1 MAQNDFF
8 DELERKL
15 SQGSVFSELFP
26 LQQSRYSADGTVIEL
41 LPSVLKDIY
50 AYEGSVDVNQNR
62 TQGTV
67 SFLTDF
73 NHSILKE
80 AASWLGLEGAV
91 TTGTITLTDDE
102 FPKFQLDVTGG
113 NCYSNLLSPLPIY
126 INTFGMKL
134 SSHHEDNYSDN
145 LLTICELVITTT
157 IQGIDKP
164 VTLRADAILS
174 NSNINFSVEFMDV
187 LTIKDGAAFILSL
200 FHIGGE
206 QFTLPDIFNIA
217 GIKMLLF
224 QINNPFYGGG
234 TQTTGL
240 LKSAGVV
247 LSTTEG
253 FQPSAPF
260 IKLTNIS
267 TMWDIVFM
275 KNGDTSDY
283 VIQGQLTGQFAFGKP
298 DNPFAQLDTTL
309 YLPSYEIEI
318 GLKEGT
324 NLSLGQIMN
333 EYLGVPADSLTGFPV
348 ITRLRGYASVMT
360 KEFSID
366 MEADLGWTF
375 TINDVNLKLEY
386 ITAYLGYF
394 NSKVVG
400 SFGGS
405 MAVKGK
411 DKDSEAVLQ
420 LNAEY
425 EDSAWL
431 LSGGLASGKL
441 NIPSLIIDFAGINP
455 PAWLDNIKVDL
466 TKLWITF
473 STAQGNPFTITAQI
487 DFDWDIEVLG
497 KQFKIGADVEYSRRK
512 KEAGMVAY
520 DPLQAD
526 GDYQYQGYISGNI
539 KFGAFYVKVGARF
552 SSEEHALYDLYVSY
566 QKLYLQASTLQVK
579 NADGNT
585 YHQAMKINLG
595 GATFG
600 EMLEYLFHLLNP
612 NLDMKLPA
620 PWNILDSIKL
630 SDFDF
635 ILDPTLEQYSIVY
648 HADLNIGFGKV
659 DTVGLCLD
667 CKGAETKLKVILT
680 GNILGLSYT
689 PGKPLEWDTLNG
701 NPPEVPGK
709 GANTFKLYYIGMGQN
724 VKPTTDTSSMKSIKD
739 ILAIWEKDLRP
750 SEGGFSNPV
759 KGGALRFDENAD
771 WMVGIDMA
779 LVNFIR
785 LRVLFQDPDI
795 YGAQIALNGEQAGSL
810 SGLNLE
816 ILYKKIRDDIGMFKV
831 RLMLPEVFR
840 HFELGVFSITLGVID
855 VEIYT
860 NGNFMVD
867 FGFPHNGDFK
877 DSFGIQAA
885 WWVGDGGIYFGVLSS
900 ETTNLVPAIT
910 NGRFDPV
917 IAFGLGFRFGV
928 GRTFSAGI
936 LKAGATLQLL
946 AILEGVFAIYQPFD
960 KAKKK
965 DFYYCVKGSVGIVGR
980 VYGEIDFKVIQVAVS
995 LEVSA
1000 IATIIVEAY
1009 EKIAIALV
1017 LSIDAKAS
1025 VRVLFFKISFEFSCK
1040 LSLDLSFGEKRN
1052 APWRTNQ
1059 LTQARSQY
1067 GGGKLTTAIRER
1079 NRQSRFLA
1087 ASYTWNPDILLFEG
1101 EKRELAVNMTPI
1113 FSIDQAGVA
1122 SDGGEAY
1129 QVAFLLFVNQSEVM
1143 QTSGKSNCFNSLLEA
1158 MAKWCLSAAIG
1169 SGFNGYLDY
1178 TTLVELREWLETE
1191 AAKSGFDAQVLS
1203 RLFAG
1208 NLRFYLAQ
1216 VPIVSL
1222 TETESMETVDGVL
1235 LPVFP
1240 ELTYA
1245 YSMNGVQSIRDFSTY
1260 QPVNEAYEEE
1270 LKEYFEK
1277 LRHIASERNQ
1287 SLMGADGSTMS
1298 FASMIYSDYY
1308 YNLARSCID
1317 ALVSLMEEYPVT
1329 LTEKASLSQLVSREE
1344 FQTLVLQELIEAGDS
1359 VASIAKRLGLCEDG
1373 LLFYNSNLET
1383 VLSQTTPGQRISIT
1397 VGVTPQAVAIHNEGL
1412 TVSPSKAF
1420 TFANFEY
1427 VTSSGDTLASIAG
1440 KVGTAASAILGQCK
1454 EEHILRSD
1462 ASLTVSG
1469 IQYGNS
1475 TNLSKEQIAAVFF
1488 ERYYHPDQECLSW
1501 YISAIS
1507 SLNTTDV
1514 PAGVIRYPRTFGQI
1528 EPTADWSML
1537 PGDSIFTV
1545 ASYLSLLAQQTQE
1558 FLDFS
1563 AKVTMVSD
1571 QVYTIPA
1578 GTIRTSLEVP
1588 SALQERLLC
1597 SDAELC
1603 TILQGADVLIPFQLI
1618 RIPEAD
1624 ITSMESETLAGFA
1637 ARIGIS
1643 VERLATYLVDEV
1655 ELFDIPSGGSLTVM
1669 IPGVLSI
1676 HIPELLENFVASD
1689 GSNISSQASRFFL
1702 QGLRIPGPGASVE
1715 DKIAAPLAG
1724 MYEWI
1729 GQQFRV
1735 DILADTPEE
1744 DAMHLTVTK
1753 QDAVD
1758 WIQCTPVELI
1768 KLNRGEGIIYKNQ
1781 LVYEEEVDVLDIS
1794 YTKTQIQTQL
1804 PGNVLTPDIVNG
1816 LQPIAPYH
1824 DEAYVINLGN
1834 GSEILG
1840 TNHTL
1845 RLLSD
1850 TSELPL
1856 AGSSCRLGELHYRI
1870 AKNRSTGKGKTDVM
1884 RYQINSVDPT
1894 KQEKLWSS
1902 AIRQTQEDK
1911 VVIGLYVSL
1920 SIRKTSVKGTYE
1932 LYGVTEENRE
1942 AVLTMSR
1949 LMKGSEESSDKNATL
1964 SFYYTADVAD
1974 RTAKGIVP
1982 LKQDVANTFL
1992 LKANLSTETKMVKQI
2007 TRLLATEDVTSSY
2020 FSDAEDVSGFLRLI
2034 WECSTIGGG
2043 GFWLHLAEELP
2054 ENIFDETGNT
2064 TLWMFA
2070 SREDSMVYRAD
2081 NCIQVDTGTD
2091 QVLECPDIVVRK
2103 SSLGTGEWGFE
2114 MVLRAFNSDS
2124 IDLSDPDERLRQLF
2138 QIVMYRLTEST
2149 SYEGSGLS
2157 LPIFPVERDADWWYG
2172 QVIPLYR
2179 FFKLPQITIAP
2190 SLPPMNGN
2198 PYIGV
2203 DGTSQVEAF
2212 VNFFD
2217 VLGNSTADSTKYQL
2231 EAMSY
2236 YTTPILSPLALPF
2249 LHSTYQV
2256 NNGMVETTLYPERVT
2271 LVDHIA
2277 AKEEMERYQHAYYQ
2291 YGRDDVSIKLSGTIA
2306 KEDDKNLTVQVLDTI
2321 TAVWLTLNS
2330 RKECLP
2336 YQACETTFEGYRNR
2350 YGISAAQ
2357 FASACGNVTLSEIF
2371 KQYTVPKI
2379 ATFKNSMTLHE
2390 LFAEDAVTI
2399 IQRKENVSLLFQSGI
2414 FVKTEVQQVTVQQDT
2429 SFSSLAQNVKTS
2441 IDSLVILNLK
2451 KPNLFDIGSTF
2462 YYEGGAV
2469 QVNEEGITLEDIC
2482 STFAVSLSMTV
2493 TPLELIRE
2501 NKDEELIRQ
2510 DALLEYD
2517 DYLSDGLTMLT
2528 LATADDIAGA
2538 VKRNRDVKD
2547 LYPAGTVFVCDYLS
2561 VDTLTIEEACKVAGC
2576 DVDYL
2581 INFNLTASLMDAFQ
2595 IPIAG
2600 IFLPPTSE
2608 EGKQRPYYA
2617 AAQSMNSIAALFGMD
2632 AIELAEYNR
2641 IAKVMIGTGETIAV
2655 NGHSVTCPSGPFS
2668 LQQLFELF
2676 QGAIAFSDMVNVIA
2690 GNSDLVREAGLWVVS
2705 GDAMKDQPVTV
2716 QGIADLSHIKPYE
2729 FMEGNAG
2736 LVGLLKEGESMELK
2750 DSTEVTKTVTI
2761 LENDTFS
2768 TVLARLHAQGA
2779 VGGYRELAASN
2790 GMKEL
2795 IQGDAW
2801 CFLPPC
2807 DLTFSQD
2814 IISTPLQDPIWQIGM
2829 SMNIQRNA
2837 MFVHEDFR
2845 DTVGYVAT
2853 SSRIPPYQEKDSEG
2867 NLSYEKL
2874 AEGIENALPYVRVL
2888 SGQRKGSGREE
2899 LYALQFAP
2907 EGLNHLEVV
2916 LPVEGYTEGSV
2927 KRMPRYFAL
2936 RPLSTELVSRDNM
2949 VLASYDQGNLIA
2961 GGNVLN
2967 YHNID
2972 MELWARQF
2980 LNDFDTLLTSDYYTG
2995 IYTCEQARQTLDAI
3009 IACKLSL
3016 AEAVASGVGFVL
3028 DLPGNDTPEV
3038 RQKALAQ
3045 AAATLEQV
3053 LRSNLS
3059 NGYATD
3065 VIAQYDVVGSSVWT
3079 DAWAPRFDGNVT
3091 MDDGNNTNGK
3101 AVTIIGGKI
3110 SLQDS
3115 ESCGGRTFTHLL
3127 LRADRPEFQ
3136 KTISLRN
3143 VTYIVGQLECDRSLT
3158 DLYDIGA
3165 LVQTDLGS
3173 IGYEGSN
3180 DANVLQD
3187 QEALGEA
3194 PIYENSSWLKFV
3206 RPFREESTVSLDFTS
3221 TVAAPVPLRL
3231 FPSVPEVKNHIASR
3245 SSEDPT
3251 NYIAALNWDYHFS
3264 YRHEQYEQDSV
3275 HVQIDWNVESSTLR
3289 AISSADLFA
3298 ALAQYVSVRTMLL
3311 QDLSGFLNQEVGSA
3325 SINALESFRQ
3335 MAEDITARWKEHF
3348 NPTVLPLSDLT
3359 HTTCHYV
3366 VERFTET
3373 SSDLKDVG
3381 KYYLKRMQ
3389 VTREQTDPFSWPE
3402 LLVVDESTGDMV
3414 LLQREDD
3421 PNNPEVSNYSSEAKI
3436 EVTDMTTVILRFVGQ
3451 SVKQYQNAKGGV
3463 YVKRNDEILKDIKL
3477 NKEFIFE
3484 TAKAETPSEVSPYL
3498 TYKNPFHVGTWSD
3511 SISSNPLKS
3520 IISALTGDTS
3530 DIGISM
3536 EVRYGVKIADADGK
3550 SVHSYIPMYFIPNT
3564 FASSISADRIV
3575 QDCVAWCGQNNP
3587 VRAGGVWQFEVTLY
3601 STMKSTLPLCS
3612 LLLEM
3617 TDME

>member
-1 MAQNDFF
+1 
-8 DELERKL
+8 
-15 SQGSVFSELFP
+15 
-26 LQQSRYSADGTVIEL
+26 
-41 LPSVLKDIY
+41 
-50 AYEGSVDVNQNR
+50 
-62 TQGTV
+62 
-67 SFLTDF
+67 
-73 NHSILKE
+73 
-80 AASWLGLEGAV
+80 
-91 TTGTITLTDDE
+91 
-102 FPKFQLDVTGG
+102 
-113 NCYSNLLSPLPIY
+113 
-126 INTFGMKL
+126 
-134 SSHHEDNYSDN
+134 
-145 LLTICELVITTT
+145 
-157 IQGIDKP
+157 
-164 VTLRADAILS
+164 
-174 NSNINFSVEFMDV
+174 
-187 LTIKDGAAFILSL
+187 
-200 FHIGGE
+200 
-206 QFTLPDIFNIA
+206 
-217 GIKMLLF
+217 
-224 QINNPFYGGG
+224 
-234 TQTTGL
+234 
-240 LKSAGVV
+240 
-247 LSTTEG
+247 
-253 FQPSAPF
+253 
-260 IKLTNIS
+260 
-267 TMWDIVFM
+267 
-275 KNGDTSDY
+275 
-283 VIQGQLTGQFAFGKP
+283 
-298 DNPFAQLDTTL
+298 
-309 YLPSYEIEI
+309 
-318 GLKEGT
+318 
-324 NLSLGQIMN
+324 
-333 EYLGVPADSLTGFPV
+333 
-348 ITRLRGYASVMT
+348 
-360 KEFSID
+360 
-366 MEADLGWTF
+366 
-375 TINDVNLKLEY
+375 
-386 ITAYLGYF
+386 
-394 NSKVVG
+394 
-400 SFGGS
+400 
-405 MAVKGK
+405 
-411 DKDSEAVLQ
+411 
-420 LNAEY
+420 
-425 EDSAWL
+425 
-431 LSGGLASGKL
+431 
-441 NIPSLIIDFAGINP
+441 
-455 PAWLDNIKVDL
+455 
-466 TKLWITF
+466 
-473 STAQGNPFTITAQI
+473 
-487 DFDWDIEVLG
+487 
-497 KQFKIGADVEYSRRK
+497 
-512 KEAGMVAY
+512 MVAY
-520 DPLQAD
+520 DPLQTD

-552 SSEEHALYDLYVSY
+552 SSEANPLYDLYVSY

-585 YHQAMKINLG
+585 YHQAIKINLG

-648 HADLNIGFGKV
+648 HADLNIGFGKA

-667 CKGAETKLKVILT
+667 CKGVETKLKVILT

-689 PGKPLEWDTLNG
+689 PDKPLAWDTLNG

-709 GANTFKLYYIGMGQN
+709 GANSFKLYYIGMGQY
-724 VKPTTDTSSMKSIKD
+724 VKPSTDISSMKSIKD
-739 ILAIWEKDLRP
+739 ILAVWEKDLRP

-785 LRVLFQDPDI
+785 LRILLQDPDI

-840 HFELGVFSITLGVID
+840 HFELGIFSITLGVID

-867 FGFPHNGDFK
+867 FGFPHKGDFK

-885 WWVGDGGIYFGVLSS
+885 WWVGDGGVYFGVLSS

-946 AILEGVFAIYQPFD
+946 AILEGVFAIYQPSD

-965 DFYYCVKGSVGIVGR
+965 DFYYCVKGSIGIVGR

-1017 LSIDAKAS
+1017 LSIEAKAS
-1025 VRVLFFKISFEFSCK
+1025 VRILFIKVSFEFSCK

-1052 APWRTNQ
+1052 APWRSNQ

-1067 GGGKLTTAIRER
+1067 GGSRLTAAVRER
-1079 NRQSRFLA
+1079 SLKNRAFA
-1087 ASYTWNPDILLFEG
+1087 AIYTWNPDILLFEG
-1101 EKRELAVNMTPI
+1101 DRRELAVNITPI

-1122 SDGGEAY
+1122 SDGGESY
-1129 QVAFLLFVNQSEVM
+1129 QVAFLLFANQSEVM
-1143 QTSGKSNCFNSLLEA
+1143 QTSGQSNCFNSLLEA

-1178 TTLVELREWLETE
+1178 TTLVELREWLETAE
-1191 AAKSGFDAQVLS
+1191 AKCGFDAQVLN

-1222 TETESMETVDGVL
+1222 TETESMGTVDGVL

-1240 ELTYA
+1240 ELTYT
-1245 YSMNGVQSIRDFSTY
+1245 YSMNGIQSIHDFSTY

-1287 SLMGADGSTMS
+1287 SLKVADGSTMS

-1308 YNLARSCID
+1308 YNLGRSCID
-1317 ALVSLMEEYPVT
+1317 ALVRLMEEYPVA

-1344 FQTLVLQELIEAGDS
+1344 FQTLELQELIEAGDC

-1373 LLFYNSNLET
+1373 LLFYNPNLEE
-1383 VLSQTTPGQRISIT
+1383 VLSQTTPGQRIPIT

-1412 TVSPSKAF
+1412 IMSSSKSF
-1420 TFANFEY
+1420 TFTNFEY
-1427 VTSSGDTLASIAG
+1427 VVSNDDTLASIAE
-1440 KVGTAASAILGQCK
+1440 KVGTDASAILSRCK
-1454 EEHILRSD
+1454 EEHILRSE

-1475 TNLSKEQIAAVFF
+1475 TNLSKEQIAAVFY

-1501 YISAIS
+1501 YISTIS
-1507 SLNTTDV
+1507 ALNTTDV
-1514 PAGVIRYPRTFGQI
+1514 PAGVIRYPVTYGQML
-1528 EPTADWSML
+1528 PTADWNML

-1545 ASYLSLLAQQTQE
+1545 ASYLSLLTKPTQE
-1558 FLDFS
+1558 FLDFT
-1563 AKVTMVSD
+1563 AKITMVSD
-1571 QVYTIPA
+1571 QVYAIPA
-1578 GTIRTSLEVP
+1578 GTIRTGLEIP
-1588 SALQERLLC
+1588 STLQERLLC
-1597 SDAELC
+1597 SDEELC
-1603 TILQGADVLIPFQLI
+1603 MILQGADVLIPFQSI
-1618 RIPEAD
+1618 RIGQAV

-1637 ARIGIS
+1637 ARIGIT
-1643 VERLATYLVDEV
+1643 VEKLATYLVDEV
-1655 ELFDIPSGGSLTVM
+1655 ELFDIPAGTSLAVT

-1676 HIPELLENFVASD
+1676 HIPELLENFIAD
-1689 GSNISSQASRFFL
+1689 GESNIASQASRFFL

-1744 DAMHLTVTK
+1744 DALHLTVTK

-1768 KLNRGEGIIYKNQ
+1768 RLNKGEEIAYKNQ
-1781 LVYEEEVDVLDIS
+1781 LLYDEEVDVLDIS
-1794 YTKTQIQTQL
+1794 YTKTQIETQL
-1804 PGNVLTPDIVNG
+1804 PGSVLTPDIVNG
-1816 LQPIAPYH
+1816 LQPMTPYH

-1834 GSEILG
+1834 ASDILG

-1845 RLLSD
+1845 RLLND
-1850 TSELPL
+1850 TSILPL
-1856 AGSSCRLGELHYRI
+1856 AGATCRLGALHYRV
-1870 AKNRSTGKGKTDVM
+1870 ARNRNTVSGKKAV
-1884 RYQINSVDPT
+1884 RYQINSVNPMI
-1894 KQEKLWSS
+1894 QEKQWGS
-1902 AIRQTQEDK
+1902 AIRQTEEDK
-1911 VVIGLYVSL
+1911 VVLGLYVSL

-1942 AVLTMSR
+1942 AVLAMSR
-1949 LMKGSEESSDKNATL
+1949 LLKGSEESSGKNASL

-1974 RTAKGIVP
+1974 RAAKGIVP
-1982 LKQDVANTFL
+1982 MKQDAGNTFL

-2054 ENIFDETGNT
+2054 DNIFDETGNA
-2064 TLWMFA
+2064 TLWLFA

-2081 NCIQVDTGTD
+2081 NCIQVDMGTD
-2091 QVLECPDIVVRK
+2091 QVLECPDIIVRK

-2114 MVLRAFNSDS
+2114 MVLNAFDSDS
-2124 IDLSDPDERLRQLF
+2124 IDLSNPDERLRQLF
-2138 QIVMYRLTEST
+2138 QIVMYRLTESA

-2236 YTTPILSPLALPF
+2236 YTTPILSPLALPYM
-2249 LHSTYQV
+2249 HSTFL
-2256 NNGMVETTLYPERVT
+2256 VEGGKVITTLYPERVT
-2271 LVDHIA
+2271 LGDHIA
-2277 AKEEMERYQHAYYQ
+2277 SKEEMERYQHAYYQ
-2291 YGRDDVSIKLSGTIA
+2291 YGRDDVSIMLSGTIA
-2306 KEDDKNLTVQVLDTI
+2306 EEDDRNLTVQILDTI

-2330 RKECLP
+2330 RNACLP
-2336 YQACETTFEGYRNR
+2336 YQARETTFETYRNR
-2350 YGISAAQ
+2350 YGISATQ
-2357 FASACGNVTLSEIF
+2357 FASACGNLTLSEIF

-2379 ATFKNSMTLHE
+2379 ATFQNSMTLNE
-2390 LFAEDAVTI
+2390 LLAGDAVAI
-2399 IQRKENVSLLFQSGI
+2399 MQRKENVSLLFQSGI
-2414 FVKTEVQQVTVQQDT
+2414 YVKTEVRQVTVQDVI
-2429 SFSSLAQNVKTS
+2429 SFSNLALKVRTS
-2441 IDSLVILNLK
+2441 IDSLVLLNLT
-2451 KPNLFDIGSTF
+2451 KPDLFQIGSTF

-2482 STFAVSLSMTV
+2482 NTFAVSLSMTV

-2501 NKDEELIRQ
+2501 NKDEDLIRLT
-2510 DALLEYD
+2510 AVLEYD
-2517 DYLSDGLTMLT
+2517 DSLSDSLSMLT
-2528 LATADDIAGA
+2528 LATAGDIAGA
-2538 VKRNRDVKD
+2538 INRNSDVRDI
-2547 LYPAGTVFVCDYLS
+2547 YPAGTVFVCDYLS
-2561 VDTLTIEEACKVAGC
+2561 MDTLTIEEACKVSGC

-2581 INFNLTASLMDAFQ
+2581 INYNLTASLIDDFQ
-2595 IPIAG
+2595 ITIAG
-2600 IFLPPTSE
+2600 IYLPPTGE
-2608 EGKQRPYYA
+2608 EGKERPYYA
-2617 AAQSMNSIAALFGMD
+2617 GSQSMSSIAALFGMD
-2632 AIELAEYNR
+2632 TIDLAEYNR
-2641 IAKVMIGTGETIAV
+2641 IGKVMNGTGQTITV
-2655 NGHSVTCPSGPFS
+2655 NGHSVPCPTGTFS

-2676 QGAIAFSDMVNVIA
+2676 SGVISFSDMVNAIA
-2690 GNSDLVREAGLWVVS
+2690 EDRTLVRESGLWVVS
-2705 GDAMKDQPVTV
+2705 GDSMQGQPVTV
-2716 QGIADLSHIKPYE
+2716 QGVADISHIEPYT
-2729 FMEGNAG
+2729 FMESNAG
-2736 LVGLLKEGESMELK
+2736 LVGLLKEGESMELA
-2750 DSTEVTKTVTI
+2750 DSTGATKTVTI

-2768 TVLARLHAQGA
+2768 TVLARLDAQGA
-2779 VGGYRELAASN
+2779 VGSYRELAASN
-2790 GMKEL
+2790 GTKEL
-2795 IQGDAW
+2795 LQGDAW
-2801 CFLPPC
+2801 YFLPPR
-2807 DLTFSQD
+2807 DLVLTQD
-2814 IISTPLQDPIWQIGM
+2814 IISAPLQEPIWEIGM
-2829 SMNIQRNA
+2829 SMNIQRNDLL
-2837 MFVHEDFR
+2837 VHEDFR
-2845 DTVGYVAT
+2845 DTEGYVAM
-2853 SSRIPPYQEKDSEG
+2853 SSRIPPYQEKDEEG

-2888 SGQRKGSGREE
+2888 SGQRKDTSREE

-2907 EGLNHLEVV
+2907 EGLTSLEVV
-2916 LPVEGYTEGSV
+2916 SPVEISIDGTA

-2936 RPLSTELVSRDNM
+2936 RPLSTELVSRDSM
-2949 VLASYDQGNLIA
+2949 VLAAYDQGNLIE
-2961 GGNVLN
+2961 GGSVLN

-2980 LNDFDTLLTSDYYTG
+2980 LSDFDTLLTSDYYTG

-3009 IACKLSL
+3009 IACKLNL
-3016 AEAVASGVGFVL
+3016 AEAVASGIGFVL
-3028 DLPGNDTPEV
+3028 DIPGNDTPEV
-3038 RQKALAQ
+3038 REKALTQ

-3065 VIAQYDVVGSSVWT
+3065 VIAQYDVIGSSVWK
-3079 DAWAPRFDGNVT
+3079 DAWAPRLDGNVSLEEGN
-3091 MDDGNNTNGK
+3091 DSQESIRIKEGDNDGQENALSMAGCSNGNMKIIAGDEERGNMLTLEEGNDTKGK
-3101 AVTIIGGKI
+3101 AVNIAGGKI

-3136 KTISLRN
+3136 KTIPLSN
-3143 VTYIVGQLECDRSLT
+3143 VTYVVGQFECDRSLT
-3158 DLYDIGA
+3158 DIY
-3165 LVQTDLGS
+3165 DLGDIVQS
-3173 IGYEGSN
+3173 EEGFIGYEGSN
-3180 DANVLQD
+3180 HVGILTD

-3194 PIYENSSWLKFV
+3194 PIYENSAWLKFV
-3206 RPFREESTVSLDFTS
+3206 LPFRQGSTVSLDFAS
-3221 TVAAPVPLRL
+3221 QVPAPVPLRL

-3245 SSEDPT
+3245 SNENPV
-3251 NYIAALNWDYHFS
+3251 NYMAALNWDYQFS
-3264 YRHEQYEQDSV
+3264 YRHEQYEQDRV
-3275 HVQIDWNVESSTLR
+3275 HVQIDWNVDSNTLK

-3335 MAEDITARWKEHF
+3335 MSEDITARWKGHF
-3348 NPTVLPLSDLT
+3348 QTTALPLIELT

-3366 VERFTET
+3366 VERITKA
-3373 SSDLKDVG
+3373 SNDPMDGG
-3381 KYYLKRMQ
+3381 KFYIDKMQ
-3389 VTREQTDPFSWPE
+3389 VTREQTDPFSWPQ
-3402 LLVVDESTGDMV
+3402 LLVVDELTGDMV
-3414 LLQREDD
+3414 PLRREDD
-3421 PNNPEVSNYSSEAKI
+3421 TNNQAVSNYYCDAKV
-3436 EVTDMTTVILRFVGQ
+3436 EVTEMTTVILRFVGQ

-3463 YVKRNDEILKDIKL
+3463 YVKRNEEILKDIKL
-3477 NKEFIFE
+3477 SKEFIFE

-3498 TYKNPFHVGTWSD
+3498 TYRNPFHVGTWSD
-3511 SISSNPLKS
+3511 SISSNPLKGILS
-3520 IISALTGDTS
+3520 ELTGDTS

-3550 SVHSYIPMYFIPNT
+3550 PVHSYIPMYFIPNT
-3564 FASSISADRIV
+3564 YASSISADRIV
-3575 QDCVAWCGQNNP
+3575 QDCVAWCGQNDP
-3587 VRAGGVWQFEVTLY
+3587 VRADGVWQFEVTLY
-3601 STMKSTLPLCS
+3601 STMKNTLPLCS

-3617 TDME
+3617 TDVE